1 MLQRFRDYSIKSQL
15 ISIMLLV
22 SCCVLAVTAI
32 SFLLSD
38 AISFRGSL
46 KQNLGILANIIG
58 SNTAAAIAFNDP
70 KAARDTLEGLAA
82 NPHILT
88 AYLVV
93 DGDRLFASYRKK
105 GLTETSLKL
114 QVIRSPE
121 GERII
126 PEQLTALAR
135 ESTSFWDWDY
145 DLDTVTRIRADD
157 QTEYTIVLQS
167 DISELITRLR
177 WFSLLLAFIVTGTL
191 LLAYAIASK
200 LQRIISEPVLH
211 LSQKMKLVSSAKDY
225 SIRGTRQ
232 GDNELGELITGFN
245 EMLQEIESR
254 DDRLLRY
261 HEELEE
267 KVASRTRELTCAKE
281 AAEAAS
287 RAKSQ
292 FLANMSHEIRT
303 PMNGVLGMTEL
314 LLGSELSGTQR
325 RFAETVR
332 RSGDALLDIING
344 ILDFSKIESGM
355 MVLEETG
362 FDLNTALDD
371 VLGLFA
377 ETART
382 KGLPL
387 SSQLGADIPRC
398 LAGDPGRLRQVLVN
412 LIGNAIKFT
421 EAGEVQVGVRQV
433 EERADWVLL
442 RFTVQDTGI
451 GIPVEAQARIFEQ
464 FSQADESM
472 SRRYGG
478 TGLGLTIVKQ
488 LVKMMGGD
496 TGVAS
501 REGAGSTFW
510 FTVRLKKRPE
520 QEAEKRVPGGG
531 IRSDASATTHPGDA
545 AQIQVG
551 QDAPHILLAED
562 NPVNQEVCLAM
573 LEGLGCRA
581 SLAANGQ
588 QALAALAGGAYHL
601 VLMDCQMP
609 EMDGYQA
616 TVRIRADEAQAASAP
631 GGRAAR
637 LPVIALTAHAMLG
650 NREAC
655 LEAGMDDYLSKP
667 FSQKELRRILLRWL
681 PEQAALQGQT
691 DRPDTG
697 TFPYREGAAGPLQDR
712 DVAPAVAAPGKRD
725 DASAA
730 RLHQDQDRALSITL
744 FGDQQSAPAAKS
756 LLQPPSRLF
765 SEVAG
770 SAAPG
775 KRRALAAEGQAE
787 PSVIDES
794 VLDGIRELQRAG
806 RPNLLDKMI
815 LYFLHD
821 GSRVLEKLREGLQ
834 TGDAEEIGYAAHTFK
849 SSCAFLGA
857 LHLSELCQQI
867 ETAAREKRCDAT
879 SELMMRIDAEYQ
891 VVREL
896 LAGKLSA

>member
-22 SCCVLAVTAI
+22 SCIVLAVTAI
-32 SFLLSD
+32 SYLVSD
-38 AISFRGSL
+38 AVSFRKGL
-46 KQNLGILANIIG
+46 KQNLGILANIIA

-70 KAARDTLEGLAA
+70 QSARDTLEGLAA
-82 NPHILT
+82 NPHILS

-93 DGDRLFASYRKK
+93 DDDRLFASYRKK
-105 GLTETSLKL
+105 GQAEKSLKL
-114 QVIRSPE
+114 QVKKSPK
-121 GERII
+121 GEHII
-126 PEQLTALAR
+126 PEQLRALAR
-135 ESTSFWDWDY
+135 ESESFWDWDY
-145 DLDTVTRIRADD
+145 DLDTVTRIRVDD

-177 WFSLLLAFIVTGTL
+177 WFSLVLAFIVTGTL
-191 LLAYAIASK
+191 LLAYVIATK

-314 LLGSELSGTQR
+314 LLRSDLSGTQR

-362 FDLNTALDD
+362 FDLRTALDD

-377 ETART
+377 EAART
-382 KGLPL
+382 KGLQL
-387 SSQLGADIPRC
+387 TSQLGADTPRY

-421 EAGEVQVGVRQV
+421 EAGEVKVGVRQV
-433 EERADWVLL
+433 EERADGVLL
-442 RFTVQDTGI
+442 GFTVQDTGI

-488 LVKMMGGD
+488 LVEMMGGD
-496 TGVAS
+496 TGVSS

-510 FTVRLKKRPE
+510 FTVRLKKRPAE
-520 QEAEKRVPGGG
+520 QDSPPSPSLQEERMPSGEVRTDCCGTLPP
-531 IRSDASATTHPGDA
+531 RDATD
-545 AQIQVG
+545 ILVR

-573 LEGLGCRA
+573 LEGLGCRVG
-581 SLAANGQ
+581 LAADGR
-588 QALAALAGGAYHL
+588 QALAELARGVYHL

-609 EMDGYQA
+609 GMDGYQA
-616 TVRIRADEAQAASAP
+616 TRRIRADEPQAAPAP

-637 LPVIALTAHAMLG
+637 IPIIALTAHAMLG

-655 LEAGMDDYLSKP
+655 IEAGMDDYLSKP
-667 FSQKELRRILLRWL
+667 LSQKELGRILLRWL
-681 PEQAALQGQT
+681 PEQAELQGQA
-691 DRPDTG
+691 DSPGAGAFPD
-697 TFPYREGAAGPLQDR
+697 REGAAAGPLQAR
-712 DVAPAVAAPGKRD
+712 DVSPAVVALGYQDGAC
-725 DASAA
+725 AA
-730 RLHQDQDRALSITL
+730 RWHQGQA
-744 FGDQQSAPAAKS
+744 GAPAARP
-756 LLQPPSRLF
+756 LLQPPSGLF
-765 SEVAG
+765 SKVAG
-770 SAAPG
+770 SAAP
-775 KRRALAAEGQAE
+775 KRSALAAEDQAG

-821 GSRVLEKLREGLQ
+821 GSRVLEKLREGLK
-834 TGDAEEIGYAAHTFK
+834 TGDAEAIRYAAHTFK

-867 ETAAREKRCDAT
+867 ETAAREERCDAA
-879 SELMMRIDAEYQ
+879 SELIVRIDAEYQ
-891 VVREL
+891 VAREL